1 MGIWESNDEFDEVF
15 LKIRRS
21 LIEDKFFET
30 TEIENKEVFLGYLRE
45 YLLDAQDM
53 DMLSDFLRLAL
64 DDYRKYEVDAALN
77 NLTEMGLLEMVVRDD
92 GELAYRATESGKIV
106 NNMINTNDMEELKEF
121 SKDIYDVSD
130 VGGVVRFKDHGSNF
144 ELIVI
149 PAGKQ
154 HDGDEMINFYHTIY
168 QDYHDGGPNGEYRLV
183 DSAEL
188 FNMLNTN
195 YN

>member
-130 VGGVVRFKDHGSNF
+130 VDGVVRFKDHGSNF

>member
-30 TEIENKEVFLGYLRE
+30 TEIEDKEVFLGYLRE

-92 GELAYRATESGKIV
+92 GELAYRTTEEGKAV
-106 NNMINTNDMEELKEF
+106 NNIINTNDMEELKEF
-121 SKDIYDVSD
+121 SKDIYDITD
-130 VGGVVRFKDHGSNF
+130 VDGVVRFKDHGSNF
-144 ELIVI
+144 EIIVI

-154 HDGDEMINFYHTIY
+154 HDGNEMINFYHTIY
-168 QDYHDGGPNGEYRLV
+168 QDYHDVGPNGEYRLV
-183 DSAEL
+183 DYTEL

>member
-30 TEIENKEVFLGYLRE
+30 TEIEDKEVFLGYLRE

-92 GELAYRATESGKIV
+92 GELAYRTTEEGKAV

-121 SKDIYDVSD
+121 SKDIYDITD
-130 VGGVVRFKDHGSNF
+130 VDGVVRFKDHGSNF
-144 ELIVI
+144 EIIVI

-154 HDGDEMINFYHTIY
+154 HDGNEVINFYHTIY
-168 QDYHDGGPNGEYRLV
+168 QDYHDVGPNGEYRLV
-183 DSAEL
+183 DSTEL

>member
-30 TEIENKEVFLGYLRE
+30 TEIEDREVFLGYLRE

-53 DMLSDFLRLAL
+53 DMLSDFLKLAL

-92 GELAYRATESGKIV
+92 GKLAYRTTEEGKIV

-121 SKDIYDVSD
+121 SKDIYDVTD
-130 VGGVVRFKDHGSNF
+130 VDGVVRFKDHGTNF
-144 ELIVI
+144 EIIVI

-154 HDGDEMINFYHTIY
+154 HDGNEMINFYHTIY
-168 QDYHDGGPNGEYRLV
+168 QDYHDVGPNGEYRLV
-183 DSAEL
+183 DSTEL

>member
-30 TEIENKEVFLGYLRE
+30 TEIEDKEVFLGYLRE

-92 GELAYRATESGKIV
+92 GELAYRTTEEGKAV
-106 NNMINTNDMEELKEF
+106 NNIINTNDMEELKEF
-121 SKDIYDVSD
+121 SKDIYDITD
-130 VGGVVRFKDHGSNF
+130 VDGVVRFKDHGSNF
-144 ELIVI
+144 EVIVI

-154 HDGDEMINFYHTIY
+154 HDGNEMINFYHTIY
-168 QDYHDGGPNGEYRLV
+168 QDYHDVGPNGEYRLV
-183 DSAEL
+183 DYTEL